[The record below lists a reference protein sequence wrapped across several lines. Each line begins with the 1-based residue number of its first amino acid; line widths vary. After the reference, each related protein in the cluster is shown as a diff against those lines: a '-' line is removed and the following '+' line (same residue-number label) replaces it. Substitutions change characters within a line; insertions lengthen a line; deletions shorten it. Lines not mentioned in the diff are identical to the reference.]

1 MHALTVIFG
10 CVAGAAGCPFVA
22 SLAGPAATEPVGE
35 APGSAPFETEE
46 PTAAPEVGPV
56 ATPLP

>member
-46 PTAAPEVGPV
+46 PTVRK
-56 ATPLP
+56 